1 MGETDDNLL
10 NYSDDK
16 QFEIRHKLNLKY
28 KLKQHTFNLNNQF
41 TYSRYRPKDD
51 YTAEYVGFDPSGFP
65 SNMKGNT
72 LGLAHEYSSRNNKL
86 QNSLM
91 FSLYYLNSGIYR
103 TSDKIVLYWVEVDW
117 SLMNKLLMETLYGN
131 FRFCFSK

>member
-1 MGETDDNLL
+1 MIIQQNML
-10 NYSDDK
+10 
-16 QFEIRHKLNLKY
+16 
-28 KLKQHTFNLNNQF
+28 
-41 TYSRYRPKDD
+41 
-51 YTAEYVGFDPSGFP
+51 VFDPSGFP

-103 TSDKIVLYWVEVDW
+103 TSDKIVDESESVKKEPKK
-117 SLMNKLLMETLYGN
+117 NKNKQFLLWN
-131 FRFCFSK
+131 K